1 MTTLSGIPASSGAA
15 VGPFFLL
22 NTNIPVPT
30 GQPSHQS
37 FEAEGHALNLAIKNV
52 GLDLEAR
59 ASRTTGEVQEIL
71 LATVEIATDPAIAE
85 EAAGFIASGHTA
97 SYAMVKATEVFQ
109 ELLAASGGYLAE
121 RVSDVANIRDRV
133 LCEIA
138 GIAYPEIPHFDV
150 PTVLIAQDLSPAD
163 TADLE
168 TDKILAIVTAGGG
181 PTSHT
186 AIIARSNGIAAVVAC
201 PGVVEAA
208 QSNAG
213 STVAVDAT
221 NGQVTFNPD
230 LGLKSQIASTI
241 EKIKARKSRV
251 IARSVNGYVTTD
263 GTAVPIY
270 ANIGRLE
277 DTVAAVAAGS
287 DGVGLLRTE
296 LLYLDRNDAPT
307 LQEQAAIYSALFAP
321 FSGQRVLIR
330 TLDAGADK
338 PMAFINL
345 DHEPNPALGVR
356 GYRTIFSHEH
366 LLRTQLQAIADA
378 VKATAAEVWVMA
390 PMITLP
396 GEAAAFVSMA
406 REYGLT
412 NAGVMIEVPAAIFH
426 ADEITK
432 VCDFVS
438 IGTND
443 LGQYL
448 HAADRESAPLAGFN
462 DPWQPALL
470 RAVHQIAQAGVNNHT
485 PVGVCGE
492 AASDAALASVLVGLG
507 VSSLSCS
514 VATLTDVAQA
524 ITAHSLQQLI
534 LAGKSAITANTA
546 QDAKNSARS
555 HLSGLVGLGL

>member
-1 MTTLSGIPASSGAA
+1 VTTLSGIPASSGAA

-22 NTNIPVPT
+22 NTNIPVPN

-71 LATVEIATDPAIAE
+71 LATAEIATDPAIAE

-221 NGQVTFNPD
+221 SGQVTFSPD

-296 LLYLDRNDAPT
+296 LLYLDRKDAPT

-338 PMAFINL
+338 PMAFINF

-412 NAGVMIEVPAAIFH
+412 RAGVMIEVPAAIFH

-470 RAVHQIAQAGVNNHT
+470 RAVHQIAQAGVKNHT

-546 QDAKNSARS
+546 KDAKNSARS

>member
-1 MTTLSGIPASSGAA
+1 
-15 VGPFFLL
+15 
-22 NTNIPVPT
+22 
-30 GQPSHQS
+30 
-37 FEAEGHALNLAIKNV
+37 
-52 GLDLEAR
+52 
-59 ASRTTGEVQEIL
+59 
-71 LATVEIATDPAIAE
+71 
-85 EAAGFIASGHTA
+85 
-97 SYAMVKATEVFQ
+97 MVKATEVFQ
-109 ELLAASGGYLAE
+109 ELLTASGGYLAE

-186 AIIARSNGIAAVVAC
+186 AIIARSNGIAAIVAC

-208 QSNAG
+208 SAQAG
-213 STVAVDAT
+213 ATVAVDAT
-221 NGQVTFNPD
+221 TGQITFNPND
-230 LGLKSQIASTI
+230 ALKAEIVTKI
-241 EKIKARKSRV
+241 ERIKARKSRV
-251 IARSVNGYVTTD
+251 IARSADGYVTTD
-263 GTAVPIY
+263 GTVVPIY

-277 DTVAAVAAGS
+277 DTVAAVAAGA

-307 LQEQAAIYSALFAP
+307 LQEQTAIYTQLFTP
-321 FSGQRVLIR
+321 FNGKKVVIR

-338 PMAFINL
+338 PMAFINFAQ
-345 DHEPNPALGVR
+345 EPNPALGVR
-356 GYRTIFSHEH
+356 GYRTIDGHED
-366 LLRTQLQAIADA
+366 LLRTQLQAIANA
-378 VKATAAEVWVMA
+378 SQATTAEVWVMA
-390 PMITLP
+390 PMVTLP
-396 GEAAAFVSMA
+396 GEAAAFVAMA
-406 REYGLT
+406 REYGL
-412 NAGVMIEVPAAIFH
+412 NKAGVMIEVPAAIFH

-448 HAADRESAPLAGFN
+448 HAADRESAPLAAFN

-470 RAVHQIAQAGVNNHT
+470 RAVHLVAQAGIKNNC

-492 AASDAALASVLVGLG
+492 AASDAALGSVLIGLG

-524 ITAHSLQQLI
+524 VTAHSVQQL
-534 LAGKSAITANTA
+534 KSAGNVAIAANTA
-546 QDAKNSARS
+546 LDAKNSARS
-555 HLSGLVGLGL
+555 QLVELAALGL

>member
-59 ASRTTGEVQEIL
+59 AARTTGELQEIL
-71 LATVEIATDPAIAE
+71 LATAEIATDPAIAE

-168 TDKILAIVTAGGG
+168 TNKILAIVTAGGG

-213 STVAVDAT
+213 ATVAVDAT
-221 NGQVTFNPD
+221 NGQITFNPD

-251 IARSVNGYVTTD
+251 IARSADGYVTTD

-277 DTVAAVAAGS
+277 DTVAAVAAGA

-307 LQEQAAIYSALFAP
+307 LQEQTAIYTALFAP
-321 FSGQRVLIR
+321 FSGQKVVIR

-338 PMAFINL
+338 PMAFINF

-356 GYRTIFSHEH
+356 GYRTIFGHEH
-366 LLRTQLQAIADA
+366 LLRTQLQAIAN
-378 VKATAAEVWVMA
+378 
-390 PMITLP
+390 
-396 GEAAAFVSMA
+396 
-406 REYGLT
+406 GLCT
-412 NAGVMIEVPAAIFH
+412 
-426 ADEITK
+426 
-432 VCDFVS
+432 
-438 IGTND
+438 
-443 LGQYL
+443 
-448 HAADRESAPLAGFN
+448 
-462 DPWQPALL
+462 
-470 RAVHQIAQAGVNNHT
+470 T
-485 PVGVCGE
+485 PV
-492 AASDAALASVLVGLG
+492 
-507 VSSLSCS
+507 
-514 VATLTDVAQA
+514 
-524 ITAHSLQQLI
+524 
-534 LAGKSAITANTA
+534 
-546 QDAKNSARS
+546 
-555 HLSGLVGLGL
+555 